1 MHDRPNV
8 PRASASAPTPPR
20 TVSPVGDHP
29 VARHVATDA
38 VRRSVTAI
46 HEAQA
51 RRRRATGLWCMPDD
65 ETDDDAPSFELV
77 RLLDHLRTALATFV
91 GAQRDEGRPVERVLA
106 QVQGLVREAALLDGF
121 EPMDRLT
128 HHVVRWTIQTYYDR
142 PELRGA
148 PQFY

>member
-1 MHDRPNV
+1 
-8 PRASASAPTPPR
+8 
-20 TVSPVGDHP
+20 

-46 HEAQA
+46 REAQA
-51 RRRRATGLWCMPDD
+51 RRRATGLWCMH
-65 ETDDDAPSFELV
+65 DDDADDDVAPSFELV
-77 RLLDHLRTALATFV
+77 RLLDHLRTVLAAFV

-106 QVQGLVREAALLDGF
+106 QVQWLVREAAALDGV